1 MSKPS
6 TSPLPSPCELFAS
19 RDTLAEAVE
28 YSTSLI
34 DSRIPLEYRAYA
46 FTALWV
52 TANTAIKELERKQL
66 PPFDLASTPVV
77 SEEALHEACPQI
89 AQMGQAPCLQYLRMK
104 LPTFIL
110 LAKAME
116 SENHPGHSEISSL
129 SAVLIRL
136 FELTPE
142 QAADE
147 AYKRLRELAEKLS
160 SQR

>member
-6 TSPLPSPCELFAS
+6 TSPLPSPWGLFAS

-34 DSRIPLEYRAYA
+34 ESRIPLEYRAYA

-77 SEEALHEACPQI
+77 SEEALHEAYPQI
-89 AQMGQAPCLQYLRMK
+89 AQMGQAQCLQYLRMK
-104 LPTFIL
+104 LPTYIL
-110 LAKAME
+110 LAKALE
-116 SENHPGHSEISSL
+116 SENHSSHSELGYL
-129 SAVLIRL
+129 SAVLIQL
-136 FELTPE
+136 FELPLK

-147 AYKRLRELAEKLS
+147 AYKHLQNLAEKFS
-160 SQR
+160 RR

>member
-1 MSKPS
+1 MPNSS
-6 TSPLPSPCELFAS
+6 SPLPSPCGLFAS
-19 RDTLAEAVE
+19 RDTLAEALE

-34 DSRIPLEYRAYA
+34 EARIPLESRAYA

-77 SEEALHEACPQI
+77 SEEALREACPQI
-89 AQMGQAPCLQYLRMK
+89 AQMEQAQCLQYLRMK
-104 LPTFIL
+104 LPTYIL

-116 SENHPGHSEISSL
+116 SENHPGHSELGYL
-129 SAVLIRL
+129 SAVLMGL
-136 FELTPE
+136 FELTPK

-147 AYKRLRELAEKLS
+147 AVKHLHEITSKLS
-160 SQR
+160 SRR